1 MKNILPAMAFLLV
14 APMAQAC
21 ETFTAGDIS
30 VEHAWSR
37 ASIGTDRPGVL
48 YLEITNNGTTDDALV
63 SLATIAASMPM
74 LHETVVTD
82 GIASMPHAASVPVPA
97 DQTVVLSPGGFH
109 GMLMGLTNVL
119 KEGETFPIT
128 LTFEKAGSLD
138 VSVDVLSMRAEAAAC
153 DDAK

>member
-1 MKNILPAMAFLLV
+1 MKNTVLALSLLFA

-21 ETFTAGDIS
+21 ETFTIGDIS

-48 YLEITNNGTTDDALV
+48 YLEITNNGTTDDALTG
-63 SLATIAASMPM
+63 LTTPAASMPM

-97 DQTVVLSPGGFH
+97 GQTVVLSPGGFH

-128 LTFEKAGSLD
+128 LTFEQAGSLD
-138 VSVDVLSMRAEAAAC
+138 ISVDVLSMRVEAAAC